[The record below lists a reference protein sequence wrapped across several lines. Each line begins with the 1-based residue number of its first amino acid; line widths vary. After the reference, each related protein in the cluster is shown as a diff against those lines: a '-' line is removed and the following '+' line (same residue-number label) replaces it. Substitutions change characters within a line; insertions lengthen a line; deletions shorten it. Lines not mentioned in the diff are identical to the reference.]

1 MEEAN
6 DVEITKIY
14 KLQQANKIELH
25 KMVADVVNIDM
36 KNAEKL
42 ATARVNAHV
51 LDLETKINDTNK
63 RFSDKFSEQ
72 Y

>member
-63 RFSDKFSEQ
+63 RFSDRFSEQ